1 MKIIKRINNENHII
15 EFSNIKKLETF
26 FKNNFSKIDILIID
40 RNLIKNNHIKKINNI
55 FYDRIFILGGSEKI
69 KSLTNYSNL
78 IEKILKKGIQ
88 RKSKLISIG
97 GGTIGD
103 LSGFIAST
111 LLRGIDHIMI
121 PTSLLAMVDSS
132 IGGKT
137 GINSIHGKNLIGSFY
152 LPKKVMIF
160 PEFLQSLPKREL
172 NCGFAEII
180 KYSFISP
187 GQMRSNLLKFKDL
200 KKSNIKEIIKLSIL
214 IKLKYIADFKEKS
227 TLRKSRAILN
237 FGHTIG
243 HAIENTNSYAGN
255 IKHGEAIALG
265 MIIELKISKLLN
277 VYKRNL
283 DDEILL
289 FKKFNLPINY
299 KNYLIQKNI
308 KTLLRKMKFD
318 KKASGQFLNFI
329 LIDKNGG
336 LVKKLTFKKIE
347 ELLNKI
353 D

>member
-1 MKIIKRINNENHII
+1 MKIIKRINYENHII
-15 EFSNIKKLETF
+15 EFSNIKKLEPF
-26 FKNNFSKIDILIID
+26 LKKNFSKIDILIID
-40 RNLIKNNHIKKINNI
+40 RILLKNNHIKKINNI
-55 FYDRIFILGGSEKI
+55 FYDRVFILGGSEKI
-69 KSLTNYSNL
+69 KSLTNYSSL

-111 LLRGIDHIMI
+111 MLRGIDHIMI

-160 PEFLQSLPKREL
+160 PELLQSLPKREL

-187 GQMRSNLLKFKDL
+187 RQIRSDLLKFKDL

-214 IKLKYIADFKEKS
+214 IKLKYIGDFKEKS

-243 HAIENTNSYAGN
+243 HAIENTNSYSGN

-265 MIIELKISKLLN
+265 MIIELKISKLLKF
-277 VYKRNL
+277 YKKNL
-283 DDEILL
+283 DNEMLL

-299 KNYLIQKNI
+299 KNYLTQKYI

-318 KKASGQFLNFI
+318 KKASDQFLNFI

-336 LVKKLTFKKIE
+336 LVKKLSFKKIE